1 MHSASVRAAARSGAG
16 GRLRMEFTGE
26 RVVPGRVNEDLWA
39 EHVARYAF
47 AAQLAAGKRVLD
59 AGCGTGYG
67 AAELA
72 QGGAAVVAVDVA
84 FLEAW
89 QDVGTAGPRYCQA
102 SVEALPFAAASFDLI
117 VAFEVIEHLRDW
129 RALVR
134 EARRV
139 LAPEG
144 LFLVSTP
151 NRTYYAESRG
161 AEGPNPFHVHEFEF
175 EEFRAALQEFF
186 PKVDVWVQNRL
197 EAFVFDGG
205 AGGPLQGFAARGGE
219 REEAHFF
226 IGVCGVEA
234 APDLQPFVYVPRA
247 ANLLRERERH
257 IRKLEEDVERQIAEH
272 AKLQQLHQ
280 GLTEHLEQQNRW
292 ALDLERN
299 WRSAQE
305 RIVQLQDELEAK
317 VTAYERKVAE
327 LESEAMQMVAQLA
340 ARAEEH
346 AATVRLLDKAEATVI
361 ERTEWAQRLDAELA
375 QARAVLDMVRQS
387 RWLIAGR
394 ALGLGPKL

>member
-1 MHSASVRAAARSGAG
+1 
-16 GRLRMEFTGE
+16 MEFTGE

-47 AAQLAAGKRVLD
+47 AARLAAGKRVLD

-67 AAELA
+67 TAELNQA
-72 QGGAAVVAVDVA
+72 AASVVGADIA

-89 QDVGTAGPRYCQA
+89 EAAGISGPRYCQA
-102 SVEALPFAAASFDLI
+102 SVEAMPFAASSFDLV

-129 RALVR
+129 RALLR

-139 LAPEG
+139 LAPGG
-144 LFLVSTP
+144 LFVVSTP
-151 NRTYYAESRG
+151 NRVYYTESRG

-205 AGGPLQGFAARGGE
+205 RSGPLQGFAAQAGE

-226 IGVCGVEA
+226 IGVCGVDE

-257 IRKLEEDVERQIAEH
+257 IRKLEQDVEQQILEH
-272 AKLQQLHQ
+272 AKLQQAHQ
-280 GLTEHLEQQNRW
+280 ALTEHLEQQNRW
-292 ALDLERN
+292 ALEVEQN
-299 WRSAQE
+299 WRAAQK
-305 RIVQLQDELEAK
+305 RIVELQDELETTVK
-317 VTAYERKVAE
+317 AYQQE
-327 LESEAMQMVAQLA
+327 LDAQNREATTRLTE
-340 ARAEEH
+340 RAEEH
-346 AATVRLLDKAEATVI
+346 AATVRLLDRAEATVI
-361 ERTEWAQRLDAELA
+361 ERTEWAQRLDAELE
-375 QARAVLDMVRQS
+375 RTKAVIEAIRQS
-387 RWLIAGR
+387 RWLRLGR
-394 ALGLGPKL
+394 SIKLGPKL

>member
-1 MHSASVRAAARSGAG
+1 MPGAGVRAAARSGAG
-16 GRLRMEFTGE
+16 GRLSMEFTGE

-47 AAQLAAGKRVLD
+47 AAQLAGGKRVLD

-72 QGGAAVVAVDVA
+72 QKGAAVVAVDVA

-89 QDVGTAGPRYCQA
+89 EDVGTPGPRYCQA
-102 SVEALPFAAASFDLI
+102 SVEALPFPAASFDLI

-129 RALVR
+129 RALLR

-151 NRTYYAESRG
+151 NRVYYAESRG

-175 EEFRAALQEFF
+175 EEFRTALQEFF

-205 AGGPLQGFAARGGE
+205 AGGPLQGFAAHGSE

-226 IGVCGVEA
+226 IAVCGVDV
-234 APDLQPFVYVPRA
+234 APDLRPFVYVPRA

-257 IRKLEEDVERQIAEH
+257 IRKLEEDVERQIVEH

-280 GLTEHLEQQNRW
+280 ALTEHLEEQNRW
-292 ALDLERN
+292 TLEVEQN
-299 WRSAQE
+299 WRAAQK
-305 RIVQLQDELEAK
+305 RIVELQEELEATVK
-317 VTAYERKVAE
+317 AYERE
-327 LESEAMQMVAQLA
+327 LEAQNQA
-340 ARAEEH
+340 ATARLTERAQEH
-346 AATVRLLDKAEATVI
+346 AATVRLLDQAEATVI

-375 QARAVLDMVRQS
+375 QARAVLDLIRQS
-387 RWLIAGR
+387 RWLKAGR

>member
-1 MHSASVRAAARSGAG
+1 
-16 GRLRMEFTGE
+16 MEFTGE

-47 AAQLAAGKRVLD
+47 AARLAVGKRVLD

-67 AAELA
+67 TAELNDA
-72 QGGAAVVAVDVA
+72 AGSVVGADIA

-89 QDVGTAGPRYCQA
+89 EAAGISGPRYCQA
-102 SVEALPFAAASFDLI
+102 SVEAMPFAASSFDLV

-129 RALVR
+129 RALLR

-139 LAPEG
+139 LAPG
-144 LFLVSTP
+144 GWFVVSTP
-151 NRTYYAESRG
+151 NRVYYTESRG

-205 AGGPLQGFAARGGE
+205 RSGALQGFAAQAGE
-219 REEAHFF
+219 RQEAHFF
-226 IGVCGVEA
+226 IGACGVDE

-257 IRKLEEDVERQIAEH
+257 IRKLEEDVERQIVEH
-272 AKLQQLHQ
+272 AKLQRAHQ
-280 GLTEHLEQQNRW
+280 ALTEHLEQQNRW
-292 ALDLERN
+292 ALEVEQN
-299 WRSAQE
+299 WRAAQK
-305 RIVQLQDELEAK
+305 RIVELQDELETTVKAYQQELDAQNREA
-317 VTAYERKVAE
+317 TARLTE
-327 LESEAMQMVAQLA
+327 
-340 ARAEEH
+340 RAEEH
-346 AATVRLLDKAEATVI
+346 AATVRLLDQAEATVI
-361 ERTEWAQRLDAELA
+361 ERTLWAQRLDAELV
-375 QARAVLDMVRQS
+375 RTKELLEMIRQS
-387 RWLIAGR
+387 RWLKLGR
-394 ALGLGPKL
+394 SIKLGPKL

>member
-1 MHSASVRAAARSGAG
+1 
-16 GRLRMEFTGE
+16 MEFTGE

-47 AAQLAAGKRVLD
+47 AARLAAGKRVLD

-72 QGGAAVVAVDVA
+72 QGGAAEVVGIDGA

-89 QDVGTAGPRYCQA
+89 EAIETHGPRYCQA
-102 SVEALPFAAASFDLI
+102 SVDAMPFAAASFDLI

-129 RALVR
+129 RALLR

-151 NRTYYAESRG
+151 NRLYYTESRG

-175 EEFRAALQEFF
+175 EEFRTALQEFF

-205 AGGPLQGFAARGGE
+205 GGGSLQGFAARGSE
-219 REEAHFF
+219 LEEAHFF
-226 IGVCGVEA
+226 IGVCGVDA
-234 APDLQPFVYVPRA
+234 APDLHPFFYVPRA

-257 IRKLEEDVERQIAEH
+257 IRKLEQDLEGQIVEH
-272 AKLQQLHQ
+272 GKLQQLHQ

-292 ALDLERN
+292 ALELERN
-299 WRSAQE
+299 WRAAQQ
-305 RIVQLQDELEAK
+305 RIVQLQDEMEATVK
-317 VTAYERKVAE
+317 GAI
-327 LESEAMQMVAQLA
+327 QMEGQLA
-340 ARAEEH
+340 ARAEQH
-346 AATVRLLDKAEATVI
+346 AAMVRLLDQAEATVI
-361 ERTEWAQRLDAELA
+361 ERTEWARRLDAELT
-375 QARAVLDMVRQS
+375 RAKAALGAVRQS
-387 RWLIAGR
+387 RWLKLGR
-394 ALGLGPKL
+394 SLGLGPKL

>member
-1 MHSASVRAAARSGAG
+1 
-16 GRLRMEFTGE
+16 MEFTGE

-47 AAQLAAGKRVLD
+47 ATRLAAGKRVLD

-67 AAELA
+67 TAELNEA
-72 QGGAAVVAVDVA
+72 AASVVGADIA

-89 QDVGTAGPRYCQA
+89 EAAGISGPRYCQA
-102 SVEALPFAAASFDLI
+102 SVEAMPFAASSFDLV

-129 RALVR
+129 RALLR

-139 LAPEG
+139 LAPGG
-144 LFLVSTP
+144 LFVVSTP
-151 NRTYYAESRG
+151 NRVYYTESRG

-205 AGGPLQGFAARGGE
+205 RSGALQGFAAQAGE
-219 REEAHFF
+219 CQEAHFF
-226 IGVCGVEA
+226 IGVCGVDE

-257 IRKLEEDVERQIAEH
+257 IRKLEEDVERQIVEH
-272 AKLQQLHQ
+272 AKLQQAHQ
-280 GLTEHLEQQNRW
+280 ALTEHLEQQNRW
-292 ALDLERN
+292 ALEVEQN
-299 WRSAQE
+299 WRAAQK
-305 RIVQLQDELEAK
+305 RIVELQDELETTVKAYQQEL
-317 VTAYERKVAE
+317 TARLTE
-327 LESEAMQMVAQLA
+327 
-340 ARAEEH
+340 RAEEH
-346 AATVRLLDKAEATVI
+346 AATVRLLDRAEATVI
-361 ERTEWAQRLDAELA
+361 ERTLWAQRLDAELV
-375 QARAVLDMVRQS
+375 RAKELLEMIRQS
-387 RWLIAGR
+387 RWLKLGR
-394 ALGLGPKL
+394 SIRLGPKL